1 MIQFDILIK
10 ESSKKSQRGN
20 ERKKFLFQAA
30 EGNLLVDLHADER
43 DLNTQS

>member
-10 ESSKKSQRGN
+10 VSLKKSQRGN

-30 EGNLLVDLHADER
+30 EGILLVDLHADER
-43 DLNTQS
+43 DLNTKS